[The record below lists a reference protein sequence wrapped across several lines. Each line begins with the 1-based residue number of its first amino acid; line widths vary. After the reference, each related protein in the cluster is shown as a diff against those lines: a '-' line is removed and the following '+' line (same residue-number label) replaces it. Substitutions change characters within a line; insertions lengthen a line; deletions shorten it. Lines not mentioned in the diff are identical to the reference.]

1 MSSIIINGREIE
13 LLEPDYPDF
22 FEPKPLSPKT
32 KSNILFA
39 DINGNIHIH
48 FQEIHRKPL
57 LKRRSNIIIGN
68 IPSILGK
75 RKLVDAFDQEIYK
88 DKERYGQ
95 DISHDFFKDH
105 VGHDVYP
112 NTDDSTSLNHPISWN
127 DYVSEMR
134 IKRPD
139 LDPQGILDWCNQ
151 YLASKNKI

>member
-105 VGHDVYP
+105 VGHDVVLILMA
-112 NTDDSTSLNHPISWN
+112 TRVI
-127 DYVSEMR
+127 VR
-134 IKRPD
+134 IPSMFGT
-139 LDPQGILDWCNQ
+139 LMPLLMIMM
-151 YLASKNKI
+151 AFMTAMAT